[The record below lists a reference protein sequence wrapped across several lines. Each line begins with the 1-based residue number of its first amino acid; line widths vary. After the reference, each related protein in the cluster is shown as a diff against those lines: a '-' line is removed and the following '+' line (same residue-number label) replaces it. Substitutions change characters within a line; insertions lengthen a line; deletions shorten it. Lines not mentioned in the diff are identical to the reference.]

1 MMNTSDSPD
10 LLPIEPSA
18 PPQWSA
24 EAHRRLSLAMAAGA
38 AMLLAGVAL
47 WWLRAS
53 NQPFVAGALL
63 SEASLYLVPF
73 GAIVLLLAWRTR
85 ALSPDQTYRPQPIY
99 QPRIWFILIWLVGV
113 AITLGAIT
121 SATDLL
127 MTAERSPLEQAL
139 RLVLVTALYV
149 VGGLW
154 VFRWVAEKLRG
165 AWPAAEQA
173 QLRWP
178 RTWLIAWA
186 AVWGAASIVI
196 SDLAMVVLNLLI
208 NPRSFAT
215 ATQFTEPDEVWNTV
229 FTLLDD
235 PRRAV
240 AVAIGAALLVVVI
253 APLLEEALK
262 AVGLRFMRRWLHRT
276 SDGLLLGLACGLGFG
291 VLESG
296 LYLYGLD
303 NWLVGGWMR
312 LGTAAMHGVATSL
325 VGVAY
330 VRSLYSHKRG
340 DVLRGYLRAAAM
352 HATWN
357 GSVVFVVVALG
368 FLGLSPCLALL
379 VGLGSIMLLGV
390 MLGRVIPRTTTAGAQ
405 TAVQEDFSREAR
417 PLPRDWAPMPYN
429 IGWRFVG
436 SQPDVSAI
444 LTSPP
449 VAAQPA
455 EPIGAADEPLEAA
468 ARPIGPLAP
477 PGDPPDQPDFT
488 I

>member
-1 MMNTSDSPD
+1 MSTPESADV
-10 LLPIEPSA
+10 LLPIEPPV
-18 PPQWSA
+18 PPRWSA
-24 EAHRRLSLAMAAGA
+24 SARRRLTLAMAAGA
-38 AMLLAGVAL
+38 VMMVLGVAL
-47 WWLRAS
+47 WWLRTS
-53 NQPFVAGALL
+53 NQPFVAAALL

-73 GAIVLLLAWRTR
+73 GAIVLALAWRTR
-85 ALSPDQTYRPQPIY
+85 ALSPEQDYQPQPIFK
-99 QPRIWFILIWLVGV
+99 PRIWFILIWIVGV
-113 AITLGAIT
+113 VVTLGSVA

-127 MTAERSPLEQAL
+127 TPAERSPFDQAL
-139 RLVLVTALYV
+139 RLVLVSALYV
-149 VGGLW
+149 VGAVW
-154 VFRWVAEKLRG
+154 VFRWVAEKLRL

-173 QLRWP
+173 WLRWP

-196 SDLAMVVLNLLI
+196 SDLALVVVNLVL

-229 FTLLDD
+229 FQLLDD

-240 AVAIGAALLVVVI
+240 AVAIGAVLLVVVV

-262 AVGLRFMRRWLHRT
+262 ALGLRFMRRWLHRT

-303 NWLVGGWMR
+303 NWLVGGWLR
-312 LGTAAMHGVATSL
+312 LGTAIMHGVATSL

-330 VRSLYSHKRG
+330 VRSLYSHQRS
-340 DVLRGYLRAAAM
+340 DVLRGYLRAVAM

-368 FLGLSPCLALL
+368 FLGFSPCLALL
-379 VGLGSIMLLGV
+379 VGLGSIVLLGL
-390 MLGRVIPRTTTAGAQ
+390 MLGRVLPRTTTAGAQ
-405 TAVQEDFSREAR
+405 TAVQEDFSRAAV

-436 SQPDVSAI
+436 SRPDVSSI
-444 LTSPP
+444 LTMPPLAVQPEEPSATAEQPIEHAAPP
-449 VAAQPA
+449 VEPA
-455 EPIGAADEPLEAA
+455 GT
-468 ARPIGPLAP
+468 
-477 PGDPPDQPDFT
+477 PPDQSDFT